1 MKKIEEKHKVKTFYS
16 NVTVSF
22 GGNEF
27 EAKNKK
33 DYIQKVKESFYQE
46 FGLDLEDSEITDI
59 EEA

>member
-1 MKKIEEKHKVKTFYS
+1 MKTFYS

-22 GGNEF
+22 GGNGF
-27 EAKNKK
+27 QAKNKK
-33 DYIQKVKESFYQE
+33 DYIQKVKESFYEE

>member
-1 MKKIEEKHKVKTFYS
+1 MKTFYS

-27 EAKNKK
+27 KAKDKK
-33 DYIQKVKESFYQE
+33 DYIQKVKDSFYQE

>member
-1 MKKIEEKHKVKTFYS
+1 MKKFYS

-27 EAKNKK
+27 EAKDKK
-33 DYIQKVKESFYQE
+33 EYIQKVKESFYQE